1 MSYSGLAVVRVCDVL
16 VFDPKFTVV
25 NREVLPDRPTR
36 VTPFKC
42 ELVRFALRRR
52 IAHLN
57 QINSGRAATAG
68 IRAGASSIAG
78 IRLDK
83 HAPEVST
90 TPKTCFLK
98 MTTTVVF
105 GIRHW
110 IAKECA

>member
-1 MSYSGLAVVRVCDVL
+1 MLVV
-16 VFDPKFTVV
+16 DPKFTIV

-42 ELVRFALRRR
+42 ELVRFALRRW
-52 IAHLN
+52 IEHLIW
-57 QINSGRAATAG
+57 INSGRAPTAG

-78 IRLDK
+78 LRLDK

-90 TPKTCFLK
+90 TPKTYFLK
-98 MTTTVVF
+98 MTTPVVF
-105 GIRHW
+105 GIRRW